1 MARPKIRQ
9 THTDRRLSQLA
20 TSTLAATSTCSLRSK
35 IMRFSINTTTTWTCS
50 LIKSWSAKRIQEEG
64 WNLNIDWMNSK
75 LISGADSWL
84 TRQNGFLMW
93 ITKWQQEKINESDIL
108 SKLFWSLNMRTYY
121 CYSCLKV
128 IEYPHCFN
136 LLLLRSTTCIFKSSQ
151 INLHHT
157 WTF

>member
-20 TSTLAATSTCSLRSK
+20 TSTLAATWTCSPRSK

-50 LIKSWSAKRIQEEG
+50 LIKADLQGESRKKDETST
-64 WNLNIDWMNSK
+64 LNSK

-136 LLLLRSTTCIFKSSQ
+136 LLLVRYFYDQSSQ